1 MKLARSSVPATGL
14 ALLGCLLLAAC
25 KGHENEAISAPPA
38 STPAVAIT
46 HSEPADQPAAPS
58 ADAPVALKLA
68 AVDGSTFDTAT
79 HRGRWLVVNFWATW
93 CHPCLAEM
101 PALSAMDTRR
111 QDIDVVGLAYDDIE
125 PAALKTFMQS
135 HPVGY
140 PIVQVDVN
148 SPPKAFEPPTGL
160 PTTYLLD
167 PQGRI
172 SKRFVGP
179 ITPAEIEQVVDGG
192 KASGMP

>member
-1 MKLARSSVPATGL
+1 MKIARSSIPATGL

-38 STPAVAIT
+38 STPAAAII
-46 HSEPADQPAAPS
+46 HSEPAEPSPAPS

-68 AVDGSTFDTAT
+68 TVDGSTFDTAT

-111 QDIDVVGLAYDDIE
+111 QDIDVVGLAYDDID

-140 PIVQVDVN
+140 PIVQVDVDN
-148 SPPKAFEPPTGL
+148 PPKAFEAPTGL

-167 PQGRI
+167 PQGKI
-172 SKRFVGP
+172 AKRFVGP